1 MEKFIPTKNE
11 KVVISIRLEI
21 DKLNKID
28 DISNKINISR
38 NELINQCLNYALE
51 NVEFSKKKKN

>member
-51 NVEFSKKKKN
+51 NVEFSKSKKN

>member
-51 NVEFSKKKKN
+51 NVEFSKKKN

>member
-51 NVEFSKKKKN
+51 NVEFSKNKKN

>member
-1 MEKFIPTKNE
+1 MKKFIPTKNE

-51 NVEFSKKKKN
+51 NVEFSKSKKN